1 MTACTFIFELKSYKI
16 FVVYALNLTLY
27 SCVEYF
33 KPFDL
38 KQKTC
43 KPLLQ
48 KVYMGKQ
55 ISVKMDDMNAPHF
68 LSSIL

>member
-27 SCVEYF
+27 SCVEDF

-43 KPLLQ
+43 KPLATAES
-48 KVYMGKQ
+48 VYGKANICQ
-55 ISVKMDDMNAPHF
+55 NG
-68 LSSIL
+68 